1 MLFYI
6 MSESINLV
14 KNITSVLMTVVVD
27 EIYII
32 LIDDNIV

>member
-27 EIYII
+27 EIDII